1 VQGGLWQR
9 VCSLLYS
16 VCRGSQPV
24 DPFCKYADINITGL
38 PFVSTVDSN
47 FQDRFGTSD
56 SFVFWDGSEG
66 VFAYRR
72 DITRMEGA
80 RRKLKIMAKQG

>member
-1 VQGGLWQR
+1 VSALCCTPYAEAPNQLTR
-9 VCSLLYS
+9 FVS
-16 VCRGSQPV
+16 
-24 DPFCKYADINITGL
+24 KYADINITGL